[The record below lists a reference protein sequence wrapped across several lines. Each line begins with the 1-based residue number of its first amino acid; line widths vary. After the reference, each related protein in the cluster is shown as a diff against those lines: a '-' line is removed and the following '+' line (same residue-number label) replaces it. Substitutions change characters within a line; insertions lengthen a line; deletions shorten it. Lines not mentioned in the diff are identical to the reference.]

1 MSDGPNYSIGFD
13 LGGTKMMAC
22 LFDEKFKVLARR
34 RRPSKGQ
41 EGPDSGLERM
51 MEAIQGVLD
60 EAKVPQEQVAAIGVG
75 APGVVNLANGMLRHA
90 PNLGWTEVPI
100 GQVIRSRFGASTK
113 ILNDVDAGAYG
124 EYKLGAGKGAS
135 TLVAVFPGTGVGAG
149 CVIEGRLLTG
159 KNASCM
165 ELGHTRVHV
174 AHLGTERGDP
184 PVMESICG
192 RLGIASAAI
201 AEAYRGNA
209 PFLLKEVG
217 TDLENV
223 KSGALARAIE
233 AGDIGVRRIMENSI
247 HHLGVAVSNVVD
259 LLGPDVVVLGGGL
272 VDRLSKLYIKGVS
285 AAIQKYASSALA
297 QEVEVRQAKLGD
309 DAVAAGAAAFALA
322 QTQEAVPK

>member
-1 MSDGPNYSIGFD
+1 MSDGSKYSIGFD

-22 LFDEKFKVLARR
+22 LFDDKFKAVARR

-41 EGPDSGLERM
+41 EGADQGLERM
-51 MEAIQGVLD
+51 MESIQAILD
-60 EAKVPQEQVAAIGVG
+60 EAKVSQEQVAAIGVG
-75 APGVVNLANGMLRHA
+75 CPGVVNLSNGVLRHA

-100 GQVIRSRFGASTK
+100 GQVIRTRFGAPTK

-165 ELGHTRVHV
+165 ELGHTRVHLS
-174 AHLGTERGDP
+174 HLGTERGEP

-223 KSGALARAIE
+223 KSGALARAID
-233 AGDIGVRRIMENSI
+233 AGDLAIRRIMENSI

-272 VDRLSKLYIKGVS
+272 VERFSKLYLRGVS
-285 AAIQKYASSALA
+285 AAIQRYASAALA

-322 QTQEAVPK
+322 QTQEAALK

>member
-1 MSDGPNYSIGFD
+1 MSDGPKYSIGFD

-34 RRPSKGQ
+34 RRPARGH
-41 EGPDSGLERM
+41 EGADTGLDRM

-60 EAKVPQEQVAAIGVG
+60 EAKVSKEQLSAIGVG
-75 APGVVNLANGMLRHA
+75 CPGVVNLANGVLRHA
-90 PNLGWTEVPI
+90 PNLGWTEVPV
-100 GQVIRSRFGASTK
+100 GQVIRNRFGAPTK

-124 EYKLGAGKGAS
+124 EYKLGAGKGAY
-135 TLVAVFPGTGVGAG
+135 TLLAVFPGTGVGAG
-149 CVIEGRLLTG
+149 CIINGRLLTG

-165 ELGHTRVHV
+165 ELGHTRIHV
-174 AHLGTERGDP
+174 THLATERGEP

-192 RLGIASAAI
+192 RLGLASAAI

-223 KSGALARAIE
+223 KSGGIARAID
-233 AGDIGVRRIMENSI
+233 AGDAGVKRIMENSI
-247 HHLGVAVSNVVD
+247 YHLGVSVSNAVD

-272 VDRLSKLYIKGVS
+272 VERLSKLYIKGVS

-297 QEVEVRQAKLGD
+297 AEVDVRQAKLGD
-309 DAVAAGAAAFALA
+309 DAVAIGAAAFAVDE
-322 QTQEAVPK
+322 TQESTK

>member
-1 MSDGPNYSIGFD
+1 MSDGPKYSIGFD

-34 RRPSKGQ
+34 RRPAKGQ
-41 EGPDSGLERM
+41 EGPDNGLERM

-60 EAKVPQEQVAAIGVG
+60 EAKVLPEQVAAIGVG
-75 APGVVNLANGMLRHA
+75 CPGVVNLSNGMLRHA
-90 PNLGWTEVPI
+90 PNLGWTEVPV
-100 GQVIRSRFGASTK
+100 GQVIRTRFGVPTK

-124 EYKLGAGKGAS
+124 EYKHGAGKGAW

-149 CVIEGRLLTG
+149 CIIGGRLLTG

-165 ELGHTRVHV
+165 ELGHTRIHV
-174 AHLGTERGDP
+174 AHLAAERGEP

-223 KSGALARAIE
+223 KSGGLARAIE
-233 AGDIGVRRIMENSI
+233 AGDIGVKRIMDNSI
-247 HHLGVAVSNVVD
+247 HHLGVAVANVVD

-272 VDRLSKLYIKGVS
+272 VDRMSKLYIKGVNS
-285 AAIQKYASSALA
+285 AIQKYASSALA
-297 QEVEVRQAKLGD
+297 AEVDVRQAKLGD
-309 DAVAAGAAAFALA
+309 DAVAVGAAAFALD
-322 QTQEAVPK
+322 QTLENPK